1 MVPRRL
7 CRIPVSFLFVA
18 SLGFL
23 AGCAEPSETAP
34 DESPEPAESIGPS
47 AGVVVERVGEAD
59 PDARYLFY
67 LHPKVVEDQGL
78 PAVHP
83 EWGEYRYQEI
93 LDRLAGFGFTVVS
106 EVRGKD
112 ASSGEW
118 AERIAGQVQTLLA
131 GGVPPERI
139 TVVGASKGAFIAAL
153 VSHRVETPGVRYVIL
168 AMCDAETVAW
178 MLEQGYALHGDVLAL
193 RDADDVP
200 EFAGT
205 CEPLYQAS
213 PDIGRHDGLVV
224 EVGTGHAILFQP
236 LDEWVLPTV
245 EWARGER

>member
-1 MVPRRL
+1 MTTRRRL
-7 CRIPVSFLFVA
+7 SGALVLVV

-23 AGCAEPSETAP
+23 AGCAEPSETAL
-34 DESPEPAESIGPS
+34 DGSPEATEPTAKPAG
-47 AGVVVERVGEAD
+47 AVVERVGEAD

-83 EWGEYRYQEI
+83 EWGSYRYQEI

-106 EVRGKD
+106 EVRPKD

-118 AERIAGQVQTLLA
+118 AERIGSQVETLLA
-131 GGVPPERI
+131 AGVSPERI
-139 TVVGASKGAFIAAL
+139 AVVGASKGAYIAAL
-153 VSHRVETPGVRYVIL
+153 VSHQVETPGVRYVIL

-178 MLEQGYALHGDVLAL
+178 MIEQGFDLHGDVLAL
-193 RDADDVP
+193 RDAADTP
-200 EFAGT
+200 EFTGT
-205 CEPLYQAS
+205 CEPLYESS
-213 PDIGRHDGLVV
+213 PEIGRPEEIVIH
-224 EVGTGHAILFQP
+224 VGTGHGILFQP

-245 EWARGER
+245 RWARGER